1 MMKDI
6 LSVREIEPADIEVLT
21 QYWLSADPLFL
32 SGMGVDVDK
41 VPTRSQWIQMLS
53 EQIKAPLEEKQSYC
67 IIWQLDGRSIG
78 HSNARP
84 IVFGEE
90 AYMHLHLWDQ
100 PVRKK
105 GLGEELV
112 KMTLPYF
119 FQNLQ
124 LKKLYC
130 EPYALNPAPNR
141 TLQKVGFDFV
151 KEYTT
156 IPGPMNF
163 EQPVKRWEL
172 SYDKFSFLIK

>member
-1 MMKDI
+1 MMKDV
-6 LSVREIEPADIEVLT
+6 LSVREIEPADIEVLA
-21 QYWLSADPLFL
+21 QYWLSADLVFL

-53 EQIKAPLEEKQSYC
+53 EQIKTPLEEKQSYC

-78 HSNARP
+78 HSNTRP

-100 PVRKK
+100 TVRKK
-105 GLGEELV
+105 GLGVELV

-141 TLQKVGFDFV
+141 ALQKVGFDFV